1 MHNLFLLWM
10 ETPSNESLKLIYNLI
25 GKSNLLEYKD
35 KAIEQVLLSLYM
47 MTAVYVEND
56 EALNSKGTQSCHLY
70 MTGNMLNVSESCHI
84 VKLKHIRTV
93 CEYDEDELC
102 SMMIRKV
109 K

>member
-1 MHNLFLLWM
+1 MHNPFLLWM
-10 ETPSNESLKLIYNLI
+10 ETPSNESLKLAYNLI
-25 GKSNLLEYKD
+25 GKSNVLEC

-47 MTAVYVEND
+47 MTAAYVEND

-70 MTGNMLNVSESCHI
+70 MTGSMLNVSESCHI